1 MDGFSGV
8 TGGKAVLVAGAELVI
23 VDVIVVKT
31 LVGHGS
37 RGRIGGAP
45 GSSGAL
51 PPQLDEA

>member
-1 MDGFSGV
+1 M
-8 TGGKAVLVAGAELVI
+8 LVAGAELVI